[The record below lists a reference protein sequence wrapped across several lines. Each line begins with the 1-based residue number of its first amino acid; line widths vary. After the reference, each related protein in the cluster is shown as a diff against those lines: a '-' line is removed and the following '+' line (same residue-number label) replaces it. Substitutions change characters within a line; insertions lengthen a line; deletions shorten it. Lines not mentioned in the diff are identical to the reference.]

1 MAGFNIKDFNSKF
14 SDIVS
19 TANFLVNFTTP
30 QCLLFTSQ
38 GKKMEDLTF
47 LCHAATHPGIGVATQ
62 RINRFGYAGAS
73 YLVPYASILEDAVMF
88 DFYIR
93 SNDALPIQ
101 IFNYWINQ
109 IVGVPNDRTLLSKN
123 AGSSF
128 MPGQVAY
135 RDSYTSKADIISY
148 DNKSNQLIKTTLT
161 GIYPTRI
168 SEIQTSWTEG
178 DIAKVQVTMAFA
190 GIKVLAKSLN
200 NAGDQPSTSNDSGS
214 TDPDAEEYRAAKRSA
229 EDKIQELTSSLD
241 KMSGFNSTT
250 DLKQFFD
257 SSTVDQL
264 NRLYNTGNSPGNV
277 QSQGI
282 PA

>member
-1 MAGFNIKDFNSKF
+1 MPGFNIKDFNANF

-30 QCLLFTSQ
+30 NCLLNTDQ
-38 GKKMEDLTF
+38 GKKMRDLTF
-47 LCHAATHPGIGVATQ
+47 LCHAATHPGIGIATQ

-73 YLVPYASILEDAVMF
+73 YLVPYAAILEDAVMF

-101 IFNYWINQ
+101 IFNYWMQQ
-109 IVGVPNDRTLLSKN
+109 IVGIPNDRTLLGTNSD
-123 AGSSF
+123 SSF
-128 MPGQVAY
+128 KPGQVSY
-135 RDSYTSKADIISY
+135 RDNYTSKADIISY

-168 SEIQTSWTEG
+168 SEMQTSWTEG

-190 GIKVLAKSLN
+190 GIKVLADSLN
-200 NAGDQPSTSNDSGS
+200 NDGEQPSNSARRGS
-214 TDPDAEEYRAAKRSA
+214 TDPDAEEYRERKRIA
-229 EDKIQELTSSLD
+229 EDKRESLLSSLD
-241 KMSGFNSTT
+241 QMGYHDTS
-250 DLKQFFD
+250 DYRQFFD
-257 SSTVDQL
+257 SSTSEQL

>member
-1 MAGFNIKDFNSKF
+1 MTGFNIKDFNANF

-19 TANFLVNFTTP
+19 TSNFLVNFTTP
-30 QCLLFTSQ
+30 PCLLSTDQ
-38 GKKMEDLTF
+38 GKKMKDLIF

-73 YLVPYASILEDAVMF
+73 HLVPYASILEDAVLF

-93 SNDALPIQ
+93 ASDALPIQ
-101 IFNYWINQ
+101 IFNYWIQQ
-109 IVGVPNDRTLLSKN
+109 IVGVPNNETLLSTN
-123 AGSSF
+123 SGSHWK
-128 MPGQVAY
+128 PGQVAY
-135 RDSYTSKADIISY
+135 RDSYISKAEIISF

-178 DIAKVQVTMAFA
+178 DIAKVQVTMSFA
-190 GIKVLAKSLN
+190 GIKVLAESLN
-200 NAGDQPSTSNDSGS
+200 NDGEQPSNSARIGS
-214 TDPDAEEYRAAKRSA
+214 TDPDAEEYREGKRAAS
-229 EDKIQELTSSLD
+229 DKLKELTSLD
-241 KMSGFNSTT
+241 KLLGLNSNSTVN
-250 DLKQFFD
+250 QFFD
-257 SSTVDQL
+257 SSTINQL